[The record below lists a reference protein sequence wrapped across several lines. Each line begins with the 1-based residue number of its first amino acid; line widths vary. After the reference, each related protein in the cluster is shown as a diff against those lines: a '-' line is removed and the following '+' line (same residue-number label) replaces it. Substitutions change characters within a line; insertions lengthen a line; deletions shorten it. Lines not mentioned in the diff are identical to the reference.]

1 MLVDTAIQK
10 VNLLANGKG
19 TSLTVDSTKYNKILQ
34 LLNLYK
40 DVWAQEPGVNW
51 ASIRSLV
58 PLADV
63 VTATNSYALP
73 TNLILGGGTVKW
85 SDQEGDYVRI
95 IWTDLVSESDY
106 TIVLD
111 QKLYR
116 DGPSVNNPGSI
127 GINTSGNCARR
138 GNNLIFDVPFT
149 ASSPE
154 LGGTIYIPV
163 YTTPADM
170 VTSTTA
176 PTGTV
181 PVDDPYFPIFMA
193 AAEYVRNDVTKQN
206 QYANLIAQ
214 ATNCMNGMKENNMP
228 QQDDVYVPGQLGP
241 AMGETW

>member
-19 TSLTVDSTKYNKILQ
+19 TSLVVDSTKYNKILQ
-34 LLNLYK
+34 LLNMYK

-51 ASIRSLV
+51 ASLRSWSTLGAAV
-58 PLADV
+58 S
-63 VTATNSYALP
+63 ATDTYALP
-73 TNLILGGGTVKW
+73 TELTLAGGTMKL
-85 SDQEGDYVRI
+85 SDQEGDYVRV
-95 IWTDLVSESDY
+95 IWVNGVQESDY
-106 TIVLD
+106 TLILD

-149 ASSPE
+149 ANSPE
-154 LGGTIYIPV
+154 FGGSIKIPV

-170 VTSTTA
+170 VSSTIA

-181 PVDDPYFPIFMA
+181 PCDDPYWVIFMA

-214 ATNCMNGMKENNMP
+214 ATNCMMGMKENNMP
-228 QQDDVYVPGQLGP
+228 QQDEVYVPGQLGP